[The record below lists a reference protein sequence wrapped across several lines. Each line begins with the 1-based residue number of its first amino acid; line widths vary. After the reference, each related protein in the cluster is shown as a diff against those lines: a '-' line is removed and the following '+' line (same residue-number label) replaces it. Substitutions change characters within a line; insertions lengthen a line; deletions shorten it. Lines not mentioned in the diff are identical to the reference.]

1 MRFASARRS
10 AFLRRAAR
18 FLTLSLPWLCP
29 IIPNTL
35 PLTSNLKHQK
45 FFGDRYARPA
55 RPRLFSGGAVEN
67 AAHFALGEIEDD
79 AAVDRTHDKGAG
91 IVCFAIDMLGVS
103 LTRGALRVPDL
114 DALSG
119 RKRARPGCDNVGDR
133 LDS

>member
-1 MRFASARRS
+1 MPLNVSTAYLLNIFLVPLQQFTVHVTEGNFAVFGLRFASARRS

-67 AAHFALGEIEDD
+67 AAHFAHGEIEDD
-79 AAVDRTHDKGAG
+79 AAVDRTHDKGAIG
-91 IVCFAIDMLGVS
+91 
-103 LTRGALRVPDL
+103 T
-114 DALSG
+114 
-119 RKRARPGCDNVGDR
+119 
-133 LDS
+133 